1 MILPQVQTN
10 FTATRNACKLC
21 TPLGACFVFRGIEG
35 CVPFLHGSQGCS
47 TYIRRY
53 MISHFK
59 EPVDIASSN
68 FSEHS
73 AIFGG
78 GENLRVGLANVIKSY
93 QPQLVGLATTCLAE
107 TIGDD
112 LKMHLH
118 EFMRDNQGKAIP
130 PIVHV
135 STASYRGTH
144 MDGFHDAVK
153 GVVMT
158 LVGEE
163 GSGQVAEWPSG
174 RVKDTPSPQPPPRR
188 VCDSPG
194 GRGGGEGSGQA
205 EGPGIPGIG
214 LVKEEGSGQV
224 AEWPSG
230 QVKEENSGQV
240 KGRTINVFPN
250 MVSPSD
256 LRHMREIVE
265 AFGMSAIM
273 LPDYSDTLDGPT
285 WDDYHKL
292 PPGGTPV
299 ADLRR
304 MNESAATIEFGST
317 WDESKTAGAWLSENR
332 KVNRHALPLPIGV
345 RATDRLMETLS
356 QVSGQPVPKRFTA
369 ERGRLL
375 DSFVDA
381 HKHCFDL
388 KAVVYGE
395 EDLVV
400 GLASLLAEIG
410 VVPVLCASGQKTGR
424 FEAAIKQV
432 TEHLDRPITALEGV
446 DFLEIEAQ
454 ISDIKP
460 DLLIGHSKGQ
470 SMARKLDVPLVRVG
484 FPIHDRVGGARLL
497 HVGYEGSQ
505 RLFDT
510 IINTVIQQKQEKN
523 PWGYSYM

>member
-21 TPLGACFVFRGIEG
+21 TPLGACLVFRGIEG

-78 GENLRVGLANVIKSY
+78 GENLRVGLANVLKSY
-93 QPQLVGLATTCLAE
+93 QPSMIGLATTCLAE

-112 LKMHLH
+112 LKMHLFEFQREHQH
-118 EFMRDNQGKAIP
+118 EALP

-153 GVVMT
+153 AVVMT
-158 LVGEE
+158 MMGNWGSAAQGTHGQGLNRLPHPTGEGGKVVLATE
-163 GSGQVAEWPSG
+163 PAEGGSGCEKSPPASNPRCVA
-174 RVKDTPSPQPPPRR
+174 QPLR
-188 VCDSPG
+188 
-194 GRGGGEGSGQA
+194 A
-205 EGPGIPGIG
+205 GITVN
-214 LVKEEGSGQV
+214 L
-224 AEWPSG
+224 
-230 QVKEENSGQV
+230 
-240 KGRTINVFPN
+240 FPN
-250 MVSPSD
+250 MVSPAD
-256 LRHMREIVE
+256 LRHLREIVQ
-265 AFGMSAIM
+265 AFGLRTIM

-285 WDDYHKL
+285 WDQYHKL
-292 PPGGTPV
+292 PPGGTPL
-299 ADLRR
+299 AQLQR
-304 MNESAATIEFGST
+304 MHESTATIEFGST
-317 WDESKTAGAWLSENR
+317 WDPDRTAGAWLQE
-332 KVNRHALPLPIGV
+332 KCQVPCHALPLPIGV
-345 RATDRLMETLS
+345 QATDRFMETLAQIS
-356 QVSGQPVPKRFTA
+356 AREIPQRFQT

-388 KAVVYGE
+388 RAVVYGE
-395 EDLVV
+395 QDLVV

-410 VVPVLCASGQKTGR
+410 IVPVLCASGQRTGR
-424 FEAAIKQV
+424 FEAAIQCV
-432 TEHLDRPITALEGV
+432 TQHLNRPITALEGV

-454 ISDIKP
+454 ISEMAP

-470 SMARKLDVPLVRVG
+470 SMARKLEIPLVRVG
-484 FPIHDRVGGARLL
+484 FPIHDRIGGARLL
-497 HVGYEGSQ
+497 HVGYEGTQ

-510 IINTVIQQKQEKN
+510 IINTVIEKKQAQN

>member
-1 MILPQVQTN
+1 MMLPQVQSN

-78 GENLRVGLANVIKSY
+78 GENLRVGLANVLKSY
-93 QPQLVGLATTCLAE
+93 QPQMVGLATTCLAE

-118 EFMRDNQGKAIP
+118 EFMRENKGQTLP

-153 GVVMT
+153 AVVMT
-158 LVGEE
+158 LVEE
-163 GSGQVAEWPSG
+163 RSGQVAECEENFECRISDFEFAEPSRERIAEGDEGPGIRESGQVAEWS
-174 RVKDTPSPQPPPRR
+174 
-188 VCDSPG
+188 
-194 GRGGGEGSGQA
+194 
-205 EGPGIPGIG
+205 
-214 LVKEEGSGQV
+214 
-224 AEWPSG
+224 
-230 QVKEENSGQV
+230 SGQV
-240 KGRTINVFPN
+240 KGKEGGRTVNVFPN
-250 MVSPSD
+250 MVSPAD
-256 LRHMREIVE
+256 LRHLREIVE

-292 PPGGTPV
+292 PPGGTSV

-304 MNESAATIEFGST
+304 MNESAATMEFGST
-317 WDESKTAGAWLSENR
+317 WDESKTAGAWLSEKCR
-332 KVNRHALPLPIGV
+332 VERHALPLPIGV
-345 RATDRLMETLS
+345 RATDLLMQTLS
-356 QVSGQPVPKRFTA
+356 KVSGQPVPQRFTA

-410 VVPVLCASGQKTGR
+410 IVPVLCASGQRTGR
-424 FEAAIKQV
+424 FETEIQKV
-432 TEHLDRPITALEGV
+432 TEHLNRPITALEGV

-454 ISDIKP
+454 ISDISP

-497 HVGYEGSQ
+497 HMGYEGTQ

-510 IINTVIQQKQEKN
+510 IINTVIEKKQEKN